1 MTVVPVAFSIDGKN
15 MIIHTK
21 ELSGYEKRPLIGIN

>member
-1 MTVVPVAFSIDGKN
+1 MTVVPVAFSTEGKN

-21 ELSGYEKRPLIGIN
+21 EGIIGIREETFEWN